1 MVENLKNIQEVKM
14 KLSDIKTLKEI
25 SDQYNIPVVTLKK
38 RINYKSFEMIE
49 GIDYKSLGERQATLL
64 SPEGIEKITKK

>member
-1 MVENLKNIQEVKM
+1 MQM

-38 RINYKSFEMIE
+38 RLKLKSFGMIE
-49 GIDYKSLGERQATLL
+49 NEDYRSLGERQSMIL
-64 SPEGIEKITKK
+64 SPEGVEKLINKK

>member
-1 MVENLKNIQEVKM
+1 M

-38 RINYKSFEMIE
+38 RVKLKSLGMIE
-49 GIDYKSLGERQATLL
+49 NEDYRSLGERQAMIL
-64 SPEGIEKITKK
+64 SPEGVKKIISK